1 MMYQKRYKK
10 DCGAKWG
17 CGDERYDEFR
27 GGGWRMRR
35 GHGKGHGRGRGP
47 GRRGQG
53 ARRRALDHGDLRLL
67 ILKLVSDE
75 ARHGYDLIRE
85 IEARTGG
92 AYVPSPG
99 VIYPALEALL
109 DQGLVEVQPDG
120 QKRSFSL
127 TDDGRNEMVAEA
139 EALDR
144 IEARLAELQD
154 SERPEDPED
163 VREAMLRLRHSVIQS
178 LRANHGDVDRRKAIT
193 DILSDAQDRI
203 SKLDDM

>member
-1 MMYQKRYKK
+1 MMYHTREMRG
-10 DCGAKWG
+10 CGARRRG
-17 CGDERYDEFR
+17 SHEDHDEFM
-27 GGGWRMRR
+27 GGRRRMRR
-35 GHGKGHGRGRGP
+35 GHGRGHGGRHGGRGP
-47 GRRGQG
+47 GL
-53 ARRRALDHGDLRLL
+53 RRRALDHGDLRLL

-85 IEARTGG
+85 IEARTEG

-127 TDDGRNEMVAEA
+127 TDEGRAELEAEA
-139 EALDR
+139 EALER

-154 SERPEDPED
+154 SDRPEDPSD
-163 VREAMLRLRHSVIQS
+163 VREAMLRLRHAVIQS
-178 LRANHGDVDRRKAIT
+178 ARASHADAERRKAIA
-193 DILSDAQDRI
+193 DILADAQERI
-203 SKLDDM
+203 SKLGDA